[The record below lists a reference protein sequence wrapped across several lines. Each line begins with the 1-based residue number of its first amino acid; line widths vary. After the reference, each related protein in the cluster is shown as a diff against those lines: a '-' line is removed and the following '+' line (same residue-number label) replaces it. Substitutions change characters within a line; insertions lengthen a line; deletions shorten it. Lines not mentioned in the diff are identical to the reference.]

1 VHVESIIVTERPEK
15 LDEIDRYIIQT
26 LQKDGREAFAQ
37 IAEDLKVSPG
47 MIRQRYNR
55 LVELGYLK
63 VIAAT
68 NPLMMGKRTMAMI
81 GVRTDGRKMLEAGNK
96 ISKFDEV
103 VYVVFVS
110 GGYDIMLEVFCKDH
124 EDLLKFMTEKLAK
137 VDGVRETESFI
148 YLKIAKEIYF

>member
-1 VHVESIIVTERPEK
+1 VESIIVTDRPEK

>member
-1 VHVESIIVTERPEK
+1 MENIIVTERSDK
-15 LDEIDRYIIQT
+15 LDAIDRHIIQT
-26 LQKDGREAFAQ
+26 LQKDGREAFAK

-63 VIAAT
+63 VVAVT
-68 NPLMMGKRTMAMI
+68 NPLMMGKRTMAMV
-81 GVRTDGRKMLEAGNK
+81 GVRTDGRKMLDVANK

-103 VYVVFVS
+103 VYTVFVS

>member
-1 VHVESIIVTERPEK
+1 MESIISTEQSEK
-15 LDEIDRYIIQT
+15 LDAIDRHIIEA
-26 LQKDGREAFAQ
+26 LRKDGREAFAQ
-37 IAEDLKVSPG
+37 IAERLKVSPG

-81 GVRTDGRKMLEAGNK
+81 GVRTDGRKMLEVANK
-96 ISKFDEV
+96 VSKFDEV

>member
-1 VHVESIIVTERPEK
+1 MESIIVTERPEK
-15 LDEIDRYIIQT
+15 LDAIDHYIIEA

-37 IAEDLKVSPG
+37 IAEHLKVSPG

-81 GVRTDGRKMLEAGNK
+81 GVRTDGRKMLEAANK

>member
-1 VHVESIIVTERPEK
+1 MESVISTERPEK
-15 LDEIDRYIIQT
+15 LDAIDQHIIEA
-26 LQKDGREAFAQ
+26 LRKDGREAFAQ
-37 IAEDLKVSPG
+37 IAERLKVSPG

-55 LVELGYLK
+55 LVDLGYLK

-81 GVRTDGRKMLEAGNK
+81 GVRTDGRKMLEAANK

>member
-1 VHVESIIVTERPEK
+1 MESIIVTERPEK
-15 LDEIDRYIIQT
+15 LDAIDQHIIDA
-26 LQKDGREAFAQ
+26 LRRDGREAFAQ
-37 IAEDLKVSPG
+37 IAERLKVSPG

-81 GVRTDGRKMLEAGNK
+81 GVRTDGRKMLDVANK
-96 ISKFDEV
+96 VSKFDEV
-103 VYVVFVS
+103 VYCVFVS

-137 VDGVRETESFI
+137 VEGVRETESFI

>member
-1 VHVESIIVTERPEK
+1 MESIISTAGSEK
-15 LDEIDRYIIQT
+15 LDAIDKHIIES
-26 LQKDGREAFAQ
+26 LRKDGREAFAQ
-37 IAEDLKVSPG
+37 IAERLKVSPG

-81 GVRTDGRKMLEAGNK
+81 GVRTDGRKMLEVANK
-96 ISKFDEV
+96 VSKFDEV

-124 EDLLKFMTEKLAK
+124 EDLLTFMTEKLAK

>member
-1 VHVESIIVTERPEK
+1 MGMESIIVTERPEK

-81 GVRTDGRKMLEAGNK
+81 GVRTDGRKMLEAANK

>member
-1 VHVESIIVTERPEK
+1 MESIIVTERPEK

-26 LQKDGREAFAQ
+26 LQKDGREAFAK

-81 GVRTDGRKMLEAGNK
+81 GVRTDGRKMLEAANK

>member
-1 VHVESIIVTERPEK
+1 MESIIVTERPEK
-15 LDEIDRYIIQT
+15 LDAIDQHIIEA
-26 LQKDGREAFAQ
+26 LRKDGREAFAQ
-37 IAEDLKVSPG
+37 IAERLKVSPG

-81 GVRTDGRKMLEAGNK
+81 GVRTDGRKMLDVANK
-96 ISKFDEV
+96 VSKFDEV
-103 VYVVFVS
+103 VYCVFVS

-137 VDGVRETESFI
+137 VEGVRETESFI

>member
-1 VHVESIIVTERPEK
+1 
-15 LDEIDRYIIQT
+15 
-26 LQKDGREAFAQ
+26 
-37 IAEDLKVSPG
+37 
-47 MIRQRYNR
+47 
-55 LVELGYLK
+55 
-63 VIAAT
+63 
-68 NPLMMGKRTMAMI
+68 MMGKRTMAMI
-81 GVRTDGRKMLEAGNK
+81 GVRTDGRKMLEAANK

>member
-1 VHVESIIVTERPEK
+1 MESIIVTEKPEK
-15 LDEIDRYIIQT
+15 LDAIDRYIIET

-81 GVRTDGRKMLEAGNK
+81 GVRTDGRKMLEAANK

>member
-1 VHVESIIVTERPEK
+1 MESIIVTERPEK

-81 GVRTDGRKMLEAGNK
+81 GVRTDGRKMLEAANK

>member
-1 VHVESIIVTERPEK
+1 MESIISTERSEK
-15 LDEIDRYIIQT
+15 LDAIDQHIIES
-26 LQKDGREAFAQ
+26 LRKDGREAFAQ
-37 IAEDLKVSPG
+37 IAERLKVSPG

-81 GVRTDGRKMLEAGNK
+81 GVRTDGRKMLEAANK